1 MLNRDLSSQ
10 GDITIYGGFMRQQ
23 RAVLVLLATAA
34 VAACSGMDPLSSP
47 TSDKQGGSSHGS
59 DTAVVSG
66 PSKPATPPPDVVSS
80 FALSGVISGHEPGA
94 DTTRIVPVA
103 NATVTL
109 VKVGDVTG
117 DTLKPSVTVA
127 STTTDAQGAYRL
139 ANLAPAYYRVDVTAP
154 ANSPYQDAVGG
165 IGPARQVEV
174 QLSIALAR
182 KP

>member
-1 MLNRDLSSQ
+1 
-10 GDITIYGGFMRQQ
+10 MRQQ
-23 RAVLVLLATAA
+23 RAVLVLFATAA
-34 VAACSGMDPLSSP
+34 VAACSGMGPLSSP
-47 TSDKQGGSSHGS
+47 TSDKQGGGSSHSG
-59 DTAVVSG
+59 DTAVVTG
-66 PSKPATPPPDVVSS
+66 PSKPATPPDIVSS

-94 DTTRIVPVA
+94 DTTRIVPLA

-139 ANLAPAYYRVDVTAP
+139 ANLAPAYYRVDVAAP
-154 ANSPYQDAVGG
+154 VNSPYQDAVGG
-165 IGPARQVEV
+165 VGPARETEV
-174 QLSIALAR
+174 KLSIALAR

>member
-1 MLNRDLSSQ
+1 
-10 GDITIYGGFMRQQ
+10 MRQQ

-34 VAACSGMDPLSSP
+34 AAACSGMGPLSAP
-47 TSDKQGGSSHGS
+47 TSDKQGGSSSHGD
-59 DTAVVSG
+59 DTAVVTG

-94 DTTRIVPVA
+94 DTTRIVPLA

-117 DTLKPSVTVA
+117 DTLNPSVTVA
-127 STTTDAQGAYRL
+127 SATTDAQGAYRL

-154 ANSPYQDAVGG
+154 ASSPYLDAVGG
-165 IGPARQVEV
+165 IGPARQTEV
-174 QLSIALAR
+174 TLNIALAR
-182 KP
+182 QP

>member
-1 MLNRDLSSQ
+1 
-10 GDITIYGGFMRQQ
+10 MRHN
-23 RAVLVLLATAA
+23 RAVFVLLVTAA
-34 VAACSGMDPLSSP
+34 VAACSGMDSLSPNP
-47 TSDKQGGSSHGS
+47 TSDKQGGGSSHGD
-59 DTAVVSG
+59 DTAVVTG
-66 PSKPATPPPDVVSS
+66 PSKLPPPPDVVSS

-94 DTTRIVPVA
+94 DTTRIVPLP

-139 ANLAPAYYRVDVTAP
+139 ANLAPAYYRVDITAP
-154 ANSPYQDAVGG
+154 AGSSYLDAVSGV
-165 IGPARQVEV
+165 GPAREDEV
-174 QLSIALAR
+174 KLSVTLAR

>member
-1 MLNRDLSSQ
+1 
-10 GDITIYGGFMRQQ
+10 MRQH

-34 VAACSGMDPLSSP
+34 AAACSGMGPLSPAP
-47 TSDKQGGSSHGS
+47 TSDKQGGSSSHGD
-59 DTAVVSG
+59 DTAVVTG
-66 PSKPATPPPDVVSS
+66 PSKPPTPPPDVVSS

-94 DTTRIVPVA
+94 DTMRIVPVA
-103 NATVTL
+103 SATVTL

-154 ANSPYQDAVGG
+154 ANSPYQNAVGG
-165 IGPARQVEV
+165 IGPARATEV
-174 QLSIALAR
+174 TLSIALAR

>member
-10 GDITIYGGFMRQQ
+10 VDITIYGGFMRQQ

-59 DTAVVSG
+59 DTAVVTG
-66 PSKPATPPPDVVSS
+66 PSKPSTPPDVVSS

-94 DTTRIVPVA
+94 DTSRIVPVA

-139 ANLAPAYYRVDVTAP
+139 TNLAPAYYRVDVTAP

-165 IGPARQVEV
+165 VGPAREVEV
-174 QLSIALAR
+174 KLSIALAR